1 MFTELPGWQHI
12 GDEKWKEQACEN
24 LREMILQ
31 YRNHPSI
38 VLWGVRINESV
49 DDDAFYARTNAIAH
63 ELDPSR
69 PTSGVRYIQKSSL
82 LEDVYSYNDFS
93 HTGDNPGVK
102 PKKTVTPDMNKA
114 LIVSEHN
121 GHMFPTKSYDT
132 WQRRQ
137 EHALR
142 HARVQNDAAA
152 DGEHAGCFGW
162 CMFDYQTHKDFGSG
176 DRICYHGVMDAFRNP
191 KTAAALYASQGDARP
206 VLELGCTMD
215 IGDYPAGQPGAI
227 YAFTNAD
234 EVRLYKNGDYVAG
247 FAAKGWSGLP
257 HGPVLIDDTIGELL
271 QSKEG
276 FTGAKERM
284 LHKCL
289 VSAGKYGL
297 ANMPLADKLRMLA
310 CMLRYKLS
318 FDDGVA
324 LYGKYV
330 GNWGGAAT
338 QWRFEGWKDGV
349 KTCEH
354 TCTPGKRLHLEVTP
368 SALHLAERQ
377 SWDAAAVRIRIADE
391 QGNTASYAQLPVTL
405 KLSGD
410 AELVGPAVVTA
421 EGGMCGTYVKTIG
434 KRGHARLVISAPQ
447 TESVTLEFEID
458 RENDI

>member
-1 MFTELPGWQHI
+1 
-12 GDEKWKEQACEN
+12 
-24 LREMILQ
+24 
-31 YRNHPSI
+31 
-38 VLWGVRINESV
+38 
-49 DDDAFYARTNAIAH
+49 
-63 ELDPSR
+63 
-69 PTSGVRYIQKSSL
+69 
-82 LEDVYSYNDFS
+82 VYSYNDFS

-191 KTAAALYASQGDARP
+191 KTAAAVYASQGDARP
-206 VLELGCTMD
+206 VLELGSTMD

-234 EVRLYKNGDYVAG
+234 EVRLYKNGDYVAS

-271 QSKEG
+271 ESKEG

-330 GNWGGAAT
+330 GNWRGDAVALRGLEGRREDLRAHLHSGQAAASGGHAKRPAPDRTAELGRGGGAHKNCRRAGEHGKLRPAPRDAES
-338 QWRFEGWKDGV
+338 QRGRGACRPRGRHRRGRHVRHIRKDHREERPRAARDIRAADGV
-349 KTCEH
+349 C
-354 TCTPGKRLHLEVTP
+354 
-368 SALHLAERQ
+368 
-377 SWDAAAVRIRIADE
+377 DA
-391 QGNTASYAQLPVTL
+391 
-405 KLSGD
+405 
-410 AELVGPAVVTA
+410 
-421 EGGMCGTYVKTIG
+421 
-434 KRGHARLVISAPQ
+434 
-447 TESVTLEFEID
+447 
-458 RENDI
+458 